1 MNNDTAVALFRT
13 LSLGASS
20 PLILVNAWD
29 AASARLIEAAG
40 APAVATTSAGVAW
53 SLGLPDGDALTR
65 SAAVAALRRIV
76 DAVSV
81 PVSADIEGG
90 YADPSGGVA
99 RTVDEVLD
107 AGAVGINIEDG
118 FLSPA
123 EFAARIAE
131 ARRTA
136 DRAGVALFINART
149 DVFLRPAESTGA
161 RIAEAIERGRRY
173 VEAGADGVFVPGA
186 ADAASIAALVSGL
199 PAPVNAEPRRR
210 CSPRASDLSF
220 HGRHVGGHFA
230 CVSGYDRGNGAVLQ
244 VRAHAEREDHGA
256 LQKQSHAR
264 DVARRVPSL
273 ARGGRTHS
281 GRGAGRF

>member
-1 MNNDTAVALFRT
+1 MNNDTAAALFRT

-118 FLSPA
+118 SLSPA

-199 PAPVNAEPRRR
+199 PAPVNIMAGPGAASVAE
-210 CSPRASDLSF
+210 L
-220 HGRHVGGHFA
+220 
-230 CVSGYDRGNGAVLQ
+230 
-244 VRAHAEREDHGA
+244 GA
-256 LQKQSHAR
+256 LGVAR
-264 DVARRVPSL
+264 ISLGSSVAQAAYAVARRAATEVLTAGTFDAL
-273 ARGGRTHS
+273 ADAAEYNELNALMRQ
-281 GRGAGRF
+281 A